1 MTEKETTIYLP
12 IFNYHID
19 VVYTDNISESREA
32 RNHLI
37 GAQDEVLHRYVDG
50 LHSYNKQ
57 EPKGFIFFTEKS
69 SVGVIAHEVFHA
81 IWRMFKYIGA
91 KHENEVF
98 AYHLSW
104 ILDRV
109 LEFKK
114 ETDEVSRDN
123 ARL

>member
-1 MTEKETTIYLP
+1 MTEKETIIDLP
-12 IFNYHID
+12 IFNYQIS
-19 VVYTDNISESREA
+19 VVYTDDISESREA

-37 GAQDEVLHRYVDG
+37 GAQDEVLHKYVDG
-50 LHSYNKQ
+50 LHSYNNL
-57 EPKGFIFFTEKS
+57 EPKGFIFFTAKS

-91 KHENEVF
+91 KNENEVF

-114 ETDEVSRDN
+114 ENE
-123 ARL
+123 